1 MRHKL
6 GEKISGLFV
15 CESQLKPQNA
25 HFALKSSAN
34 KGKLD
39 AISISEYS
47 YSTPD
52 IYLKS
57 TDFSDRI

>member
-1 MRHKL
+1 MRHEL

-15 CESQLKPQNA
+15 CAFELAPQNA
-25 HFALKSSAN
+25 QFALKSPAN
-34 KGKLD
+34 KGELD

-47 YSTPD
+47 YSTPN

-57 TDFSDRI
+57 LGFSDRI

>member
-47 YSTPD
+47 YSTSD
-52 IYLKS
+52 ICP
-57 TDFSDRI
+57 